1 MSKGQLSSSN
11 RSSASNPYTATAAS
25 LSPIS
30 KLLGN
35 RPTAVQSLVS
45 KVEAISFEAIPHHEQ
60 HQITL
65 QDSTSQSRPS
75 SFQSPSPQGSPPIS
89 LTASPNLNEINP
101 HVEEL
106 VRETPTIRHLKTSL
120 RSRLQSDSDRH
131 QKRFSE
137 ESARSDSTDHHHHHP
152 TPNSS
157 PYKLKPTTS
166 LKDVDLA
173 QSPHPSHIKSV
184 PSSTSTNQIT
194 ASPQL
199 SRQLTSSDRSS
210 SNPAHNHAGSLSN
223 SLLSKSHQDTR
234 VTSQTGISFRQE
246 DCPVRFATH
255 SVRIETPNIQHPHYT
270 APSEPIAHLP
280 ELRIPLINYHLS
292 PPTLALRSLEVYQ
305 SNEQT
310 ELADIIAHLIMLPL
324 QTALAIT
331 KKLPVLGKHLDLS
344 PPFYQ
349 ADKDDQGILR
359 TASQIAIGL
368 TLAVKNTRRCAEKY
382 IYVRCPSS
390 YR

>member
-223 SLLSKSHQDTR
+223 SLLSKSHQDAR

-368 TLAVKNTRRCAEKY
+368 TLAGGWKVAGRILN
-382 IYVRCPSS
+382 
-390 YR
+390 